1 MKRITTFF
9 AMMICAI
16 VVMANPV
23 EPQQAQ
29 TVARHFMMRQM
40 PAVTRSTECTL
51 AYTKSNDRSDA
62 LFYVYNVGGGFV
74 IVSADDAVKPVLG
87 YSTNGSFDPQNI
99 PVNCASWLQGYADE
113 IAYVKEHNLS
123 APDKIQQRWTEL
135 VEGREPVR
143 SGNTRAVA
151 PLLTTTW
158 DQSPMVQFV
167 VSG

>member
-1 MKRITTFF
+1 MKKITTFF
-9 AMMICAI
+9 AMMICAV

-23 EPQQAQ
+23 EPEQAQ

-99 PVNCASWLQGYADE
+99 PANCAAWLQEYADQ
-113 IAYVKEHNLS
+113 IALVKEHSLTAS
-123 APDKIQQRWTEL
+123 DDVQQKWTEL
-135 VEGREPVR
+135 VEGREPMR
-143 SGNTRAVA
+143 SGNTRTVE

-158 DQSPMVQFV
+158 GIGEFYNNLCP
-167 VSG
+167 

>member
-1 MKRITTFF
+1 MKKITTFF
-9 AMMICAI
+9 AMIICA
-16 VVMANPV
+16 VVVLANPV
-23 EPQQAQ
+23 EPEQAQ

-143 SGNTRAVA
+143 SGAPRFWSRRFVA
-151 PLLTTTW
+151 ER
-158 DQSPMVQFV
+158 Q
-167 VSG
+167 